1 MRRFP
6 LPFQPKSPTCR
17 PREQQ
22 KKMRKSRGTDRIL
35 PTAQTA
41 SESHSM
47 RLHERV
53 AKGGAATVNG
63 DECRSWA
70 GHQVMLARVPH
81 HQTTAPGR
89 PSRPAAPGPVRRA
102 ADPVVHPDAKTRCV
116 KIFRIGLG
124 AVIKL
129 ISRMS
134 PPQLGHASGNSSPT
148 RASSFAQAI
157 RDVSWWQGISSKPPA
172 GPQQPLPTVA
182 ETPAH
187 SPVFA
192 SRCVPMFPMASAVTA
207 CRRGWFG
214 ANTP

>member
-1 MRRFP
+1 MAGGDGSGGEVKREDVFLTPADLHGERARRRRAVALRSTGVDAGGVLDASGHFRKRLARLEQPMRRFP

-22 KKMRKSRGTDRIL
+22 KKLRKSGLTDRIL
-35 PTAQTA
+35 PSAQTA

-53 AKGGAATVNG
+53 AKGGAAAVNG

-89 PSRPAAPGPVRRA
+89 PSRPAAPGPVTRA

-124 AVIKL
+124 SVMKL
-129 ISRMS
+129 ISRIS
-134 PPQLGHASGNSSPT
+134 PPQLGHASGNS
-148 RASSFAQAI
+148 
-157 RDVSWWQGISSKPPA
+157 
-172 GPQQPLPTVA
+172 
-182 ETPAH
+182 
-187 SPVFA
+187 
-192 SRCVPMFPMASAVTA
+192 
-207 CRRGWFG
+207 
-214 ANTP
+214 

>member
-6 LPFQPKSPTCR
+6 LPFQPKSPTCTR
-17 PREQQ
+17 RERQ
-22 KKMRKSRGTDRIL
+22 KKLRKSGLTDRIL
-35 PTAQTA
+35 PSAQTA

-89 PSRPAAPGPVRRA
+89 PSRPAAPGPVTRA
-102 ADPVVHPDAKTRCV
+102 AVPVVHRDASKS
-116 KIFRIGLG
+116 FGSASG

-157 RDVSWWQGISSKPPA
+157 RDRVMVAGHFIKTSSRPD
-172 GPQQPLPTVA
+172 
-182 ETPAH
+182 
-187 SPVFA
+187 S
-192 SRCVPMFPMASAVTA
+192 SRSRP
-207 CRRGWFG
+207 
-214 ANTP
+214 